1 MRKFIG
7 ALQVSNTMVSKWT
20 SRDELFSFSRVN
32 IQALIVALV
41 SICVTSPKQR
51 EPNLFLQI
59 L

>member
-32 IQALIVALV
+32 IQLLIVVLA
-41 SICVTSPKQR
+41 SICVTSP
-51 EPNLFLQI
+51 
-59 L
+59 